1 MIPAF
6 RASKELFDGTKE
18 VKSSKNG
25 MEITFKPEKTV
36 LHELLK
42 TLVVYGQE

>member
-6 RASKELFDGTKE
+6 RASKELFDGTKN
-18 VKSSKNG
+18 VNSTKNG
-25 MEITFKPEKTV
+25 IEITFKPGKTV